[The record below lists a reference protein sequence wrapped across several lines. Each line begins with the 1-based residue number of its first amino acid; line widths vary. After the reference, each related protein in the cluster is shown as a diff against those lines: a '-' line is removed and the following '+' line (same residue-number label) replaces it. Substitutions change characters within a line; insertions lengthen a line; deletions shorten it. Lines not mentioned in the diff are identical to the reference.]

1 MDFELGLKKFV
12 RHLETEKLRSS
23 ETVRAYLADLT
34 DFRDYLTKA
43 GKQAQL
49 ADVADID
56 RFHVRGFLA
65 DRFGKIKKVS
75 VARKLAAVRTF
86 FRFLVRE
93 EVLESNPAAGI
104 RAPKRE
110 NTLPK
115 SLSVDEMDRFFSRN
129 DDMRLRDRAMFE
141 LLYSSGLRVGELTLL
156 TVRDLDLV
164 NGWARVTGKGR
175 KERMVPIGSKA
186 VLALANYL
194 PIRDMLA
201 GRSTGI
207 PPTEQPGAV
216 AGRRGGLG
224 GSARDQPRGRAG
236 STQSGNR
243 GPELCVEAGSD
254 NESSILEKHANLSST
269 NALFL
274 NARGGPLSSRSV
286 RRILKQLL
294 RSGGLERDAS
304 PHAFRHSF
312 ATHMLQG
319 GADLRAIQEL
329 LGHARLSTTQRY
341 TRVELTRMMEVYDRS
356 HPRSGVGGPTEAT
369 SRSVPEPQAK
379 DEKH

>member
-12 RHLETEKLRSS
+12 RHLETEKLRSP

-34 DFRDYLTKA
+34 DFQGYLKRA
-43 GKQAQL
+43 GRHTQLAQL
-49 ADVADID
+49 AEID
-56 RFHVRGFLA
+56 QFHVRGFLA

-93 EVLESNPAAGI
+93 KVLESNPAAGI

-129 DDMRLRDRAMFE
+129 PEMLTRDRAVFE
-141 LLYSSGLRVGELTLL
+141 LLYSSGLRVGELTSLS
-156 TVRDLDLV
+156 VPDLDLT

-175 KERMVPIGSKA
+175 KERFVPIGSKA
-186 VLALANYL
+186 VEALANYL
-194 PIRDMLA
+194 PTREILA
-201 GRSTGI
+201 GRFTGTR
-207 PPTEQPGAV
+207 PTQ
-216 AGRRGGLG
+216 
-224 GSARDQPRGRAG
+224 
-236 STQSGNR
+236 
-243 GPELCVEAGSD
+243 
-254 NESSILEKHANLSST
+254 
-269 NALFL
+269 ALFL
-274 NARGGPLSSRSV
+274 NSRGGPLSSRSV
-286 RRILKQLL
+286 RRILKPHLQAA
-294 RSGGLERDAS
+294 GLERDAS

-341 TRVELTRMMEVYDRS
+341 TRVDLRRMMEVYDQA
-356 HPRSGVGGPTEAT
+356 HPRSGIGPPAEHA
-369 SRSVPEPQAK
+369 SRPVPEPEWN
-379 DEKH
+379 DED